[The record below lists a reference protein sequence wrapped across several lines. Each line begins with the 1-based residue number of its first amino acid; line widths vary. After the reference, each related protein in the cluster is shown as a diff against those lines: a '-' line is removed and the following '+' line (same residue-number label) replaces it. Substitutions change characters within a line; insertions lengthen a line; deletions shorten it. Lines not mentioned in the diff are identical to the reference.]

1 LIFYISPGRPDDEE
15 LQRLRHF
22 AYYFTKGDISRR
34 IKRLTKVPNPQLSI
48 EGTDFFLKDKEGRID
63 FRLPLREG
71 KGGKVGIGQLG
82 GTRLPTQTL
91 RGIRIAIDPTLIGG
105 PIARFESKTFGPDK
119 VVAADLNLTM
129 ATKLASELEAVG
141 ATVQLLRDST
151 PDLTMMHELF
161 NSSVEDILTLL
172 LLDSGVKDIASNYIL
187 QYWERA
193 IEAKIKGDYTELKA
207 VYRQCVLLRFD
218 LQKRAEKLKAFAPH
232 VFVSIYCGCADA
244 STPVP
249 EERHRNYFL
258 YIPGAFGVDEINER
272 ENRKA
277 LLRHLLYDTATP
289 SLELAQRI
297 QS

>member
-1 LIFYISPGRPDDEE
+1 
-15 LQRLRHF
+15 
-22 AYYFTKGDISRR
+22 
-34 IKRLTKVPNPQLSI
+34 
-48 EGTDFFLKDKEGRID
+48 LKDKEGRID